1 MLDARMV
8 RPIARPG
15 HSTIMATFRS
25 CETAPVEAADQTER
39 RADHEGDEDGERAAH
54 RAGAAAVQQPG
65 QVDPA
70 DAVAA
75 EQRRGAAHGDHQAED
90 DQAADGD
97 RVAQGAA
104 PVGGPAAPRPWG
116 LDSGHEIRTFGLS
129 RPYAMSSGRLTIQ
142 HLS

>member
-39 RADHEGDEDGERAAH
+39 RADHEGDEDS
-54 RAGAAAVQQPG
+54 
-65 QVDPA
+65 D
-70 DAVAA
+70 
-75 EQRRGAAHGDHQAED
+75 RG
-90 DQAADGD
+90 
-97 RVAQGAA
+97 AQGAA
-104 PVGGPAAPRPWG
+104 LVGSPAAPRPWG
-116 LDSGHEIRTFGLS
+116 LDGGHEIRTFGLS
-129 RPYAMSSGRLTIQ
+129 QPYAMSSRRLTIQ